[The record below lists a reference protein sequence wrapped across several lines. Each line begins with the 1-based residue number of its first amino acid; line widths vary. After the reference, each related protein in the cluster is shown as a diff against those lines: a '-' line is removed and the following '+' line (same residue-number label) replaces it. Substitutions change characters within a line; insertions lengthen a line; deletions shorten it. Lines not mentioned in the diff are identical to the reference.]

1 MADKKTIPPAPTW
14 DIESVFPGGADSTEF
29 KAFREKVRSEIDQL
43 TKHADDVPAAIDAS
57 TLDRWVGFVQE
68 IQSGLENIEL
78 VVAFAGCLTS
88 QNVEDAKGHTIQAE
102 GDVLYSDWKKV
113 LTRLEAMSLKQSAE
127 QWQMLLDDKRLDE
140 IKFYL
145 KELRDIAASKMAPE
159 LETLA
164 LDLSVNGFHA
174 WNRLY
179 DKMAGDLRVDFEEDG
194 KVKTISLGQNA
205 AKLADPD
212 RAIRAQ
218 AFSKMVGAWKTREEL
233 AGMALNAVAGFRISM
248 NRNRKW
254 ESPLYEPLVM
264 SRMKQES
271 LDTMWRVIGRE
282 TPRLQAYIDAK
293 KKLLGIDK
301 FTWYDAFAPCGKAD
315 KLYSFEEAG
324 KFIVENTRTFSPDLS
339 EFIRM
344 ALDKRWVEAE
354 DRARKGAGAHC
365 TSLGP
370 LRQTRVFMTYAGTF
384 ENLLTLAHELGHS
397 YHSWVLRK
405 KQYFATDYP
414 MNLAETASIFTE
426 SLVTDA
432 ALSQAADPQEK
443 LMLLEQK
450 LQAAYGMFTDLQS
463 RYLFDKALAGERA
476 KGAVSTSRLSELMVG
491 AQKQA
496 FGNLLDESGYHPLF
510 WCTKLHFY
518 LTDAPFYNFP
528 YTFGYLFA
536 GGVYDR
542 ARTEGA
548 AFADKYSDLLADTG
562 SMTTEEL
569 AQKHLGVDLTKEDFW
584 KAAVDRSLADIDEF
598 VKLAQSL

>member
-43 TKHADDVPAAIDAS
+43 TKNVGEVPAAIDAS
-57 TLDRWVGFVQE
+57 TLDQWVDFVQKV
-68 IQSGLENIEL
+68 QSTLENIEL

-88 QNVEDAKGHTIQAE
+88 QNVDDAKGHTIRAE
-102 GDVLYSDWKKV
+102 GDVLYNKKKKV
-113 LTRLEAMSLKQSAE
+113 LTLLEAMSLKQSVA

-179 DKMAGDLRVDFEEDG
+179 DKMAGDLKVDFEENG
-194 KVKTISLGQNA
+194 KVKTISLGQMA
-205 AKLADPD
+205 AKMADPD

-218 AFSKMVGAWKTREEL
+218 AFDKMVAAWKTREEL
-233 AGMALNAVAGFRISM
+233 AGMTLNAVAGFRLSM
-248 NRNRKW
+248 YRNRKW

-264 SRMKQES
+264 ARMKQET
-271 LDTMWRVIGRE
+271 LDAMWSVIARE
-282 TPRLQAYIDAK
+282 TPRLQAYVDAK

-301 FTWYDAFAPCGKAD
+301 YRWYDEFAPCGKAD
-315 KLYSFEEAG
+315 KMYSFEVAG
-324 KFIVENTRTFSPDLS
+324 KFICDNTKTFSTDLS
-339 EFIRM
+339 EFIKM
-344 ALDKRWVEAE
+344 ALEKRWVEAE
-354 DRARKGAGAHC
+354 DRAKKGAGAHC

-384 ENLLTLAHELGHS
+384 DNLLTLAHELGHS

-432 ALSQAADPQEK
+432 ALSQAKDPQEK

-450 LQAAYGMFTDLQS
+450 IQAAYVMFTDLQS
-463 RYLFDKALAGERA
+463 RYLFDKAFYKERA
-476 KGAVSTSRLSELMVG
+476 QGAVSTKRLSELMIA

-496 FGNLLDESGYHPLF
+496 YGSLLDESGYHPLF

-528 YTFGYLFA
+528 YAFGYLFA

-542 ARTEGA
+542 ARKEGA
-548 AFADKYSDLLADTG
+548 AFADKYRDLLADTG

-598 VKLAQSL
+598 VKLAQTL